1 MKKLLEALARVAR
14 WLLVCASLALVLLFA
29 VIGLLHTFRGT
40 PVSSVQVTG
49 EGEDQVTITDPVFR
63 QTVEAMIHT
72 PLHEGNR
79 VTVLLNGNELFPAL
93 FRDLRA
99 ARASITLQVYY
110 AEPGVVADSIR
121 AILSE
126 RARAG
131 VRVYCLFDGVGST
144 LTGEYYD
151 SLRAAGAHVRRL
163 RPVRLYKLNRAQ
175 NRSHV
180 RAVVVDGVV
189 GYTGGFGIA
198 DKWLGDGQHTN
209 QWRDTNVRFTGPA
222 VTQLQAAFAA
232 GWAEASGTLLT
243 GPAFFP
249 AAGLDSTGTFYAGL
263 LYTAPTIGSTP
274 AERFRTLSITGAQRT
289 LYISNSYFIPDDDL
303 VRMLRAA
310 AGRGVDVRILAPN
323 RLTDVPSVRL
333 AGRDRY
339 AELLRGGVR
348 IYEYQPAMM
357 HAKTFV
363 ADGIWSSVGS
373 MNFDNRSTA
382 LNDESNL
389 VVYDPRIGARMDSIF
404 LDDLRRSH
412 EILLPEFDR
421 RRWYDKLLEN
431 GASLISRIL

>member
-1 MKKLLEALARVAR
+1 MRKLPKALAVVAR
-14 WLLVCASLALVLLFA
+14 WLLVCASLALVLLFTI
-29 VIGLLHTFRGT
+29 IGVLHTFRGT
-40 PVSSVQVTG
+40 PVSSVQVVG
-49 EGEDQVTITDPVFR
+49 NGDERVTITDPVFR

-79 VTVLLNGNELFPAL
+79 VTLLLNGNEFFPTL

-99 ARASITLQVYY
+99 ARSSITLQIYY

-131 VRVYCLFDGVGST
+131 VRVYCLYDGVGST
-144 LTGEYYD
+144 LSGEYYD
-151 SLRAAGAHVRRL
+151 SLRAAGAQVRRL
-163 RPVRLYKLNRAQ
+163 RPVRLYNLNRAQ
-175 NRSHV
+175 NRSHIRGIV
-180 RAVVVDGVV
+180 IDGVV
-189 GYTGGFGIA
+189 GYTGGFGMA
-198 DKWLGDGQHTN
+198 DKWRGDGRHVD
-209 QWRDTNVRFTGPA
+209 QWRDTNVRFVGPA

-243 GPAFFP
+243 GPTFFP

-263 LYTAPTIGSTP
+263 LYTTPTIGSTP
-274 AERFRTLSITGAQRT
+274 AERFRALSITGAQRT
-289 LYISNSYFIPDDDL
+289 LYISNSYFVPDDDL
-303 VRMLRAA
+303 VGSLRAA
-310 AGRGVDVRILAPN
+310 ARRGVDVRVLAPN

-339 AELLRGGVR
+339 AELLRAGVR

-382 LNDESNL
+382 LNDEANL
-389 VVYDPRIGARMDSIF
+389 VVYDPRLGARLDSVF
-404 LDDLRRSH
+404 RDDLTHSR
-412 EILLPEFDR
+412 EILLPEFSR
-421 RRWYDKLLEN
+421 RPWLDKLLEDC
-431 GASLISRIL
+431 ASLLARVM